1 MKKLFTKILMLTSML
16 AIAQNTHTVIVGP
29 GNYYTPSDLTISS
42 GDVVNWVSEG
52 GYHDVNFNINS
63 ITNESFGNPTEIAN
77 ASLPVQSTGN
87 MGSITFNETG
97 TYNYDC
103 SVGSHAAMGMVGSIT
118 VTSSQST
125 TVVDVVVN
133 SENHTM
139 LEAAVVAAGL
149 VETLSG
155 DGPFT
160 VFAPTDAAFALL
172 PEGLIDQ
179 LLEDPTGDLT
189 TILTH
194 HVHSGNVLSTDLING
209 MMVPT
214 LAGTELTVSLMDSM
228 VLIDNANVSIAD
240 IETENGVV
248 HIIDAVLVPEED
260 QSTTVVDVV
269 VNSENHTML
278 EAAVV
283 AAGLVETLSGDGPF
297 TVFAPTD
304 AAFALLPEG
313 LIDQLLENPTGDL
326 TTILTHHVHSGN
338 VLSTDLINGMMVPTL
353 AGTELTVSLMDS
365 MVLIDNANV
374 SIADIETENGV
385 VHVIDAVLVP
395 EEDQSTTVVD
405 VVVNS
410 ENHTMLEAAVV
421 AAGLVETLSGDGPFT
436 VFAPTDAAFALL
448 PEGLID
454 QLLEDPTG
462 DLTTILTHH
471 VHSGNVLST
480 DLINGMM
487 VPTLAGTELTVSLMD
502 SMVLIDNANVSI
514 ADIETENGV
523 VHIIDAVLVPSDLNI
538 DDENILPSQDD
549 YLFSIDIMGRKIT
562 DVLSS
567 QIIFDVYS
575 SGKVI
580 KRYTNKN

>member
-1 MKKLFTKILMLTSML
+1 MKKLFLNFFLLTSML
-16 AIAQNTHTVIVGP
+16 AFSQNSHTVIVGP
-29 GNYYTPSDLTISS
+29 GNYYTPADLTISS

-63 ITNESFGNPTEIAN
+63 ITNETFGNPFEIAN
-77 ASLPVQSTGN
+77 ASLPAQSSGE
-87 MGSITFNETG
+87 MGSITFDEPG

-118 VTSSQST
+118 VIPNQST

-133 SENHTM
+133 SENHTT

-160 VFAPTDAAFALL
+160 VFAPTDAAFGLL
-172 PEGLIDQ
+172 PEGLIAQ

-194 HVHSGNVLSTDLING
+194 HVHSGNVLSTDLSDE

-214 LAGTELTVSLMDSM
+214 LAGTELTVSLMNGM
-228 VLIDNANVSIAD
+228 VQIDNANVSVAD
-240 IETENGVV
+240 IETDNGVV
-248 HIIDAVLVPEED
+248 HVIDAVLIPEED
-260 QSTTVVDVV
+260 ESTTVVDVV
-269 VNSENHTML
+269 VNSENHTTL

-304 AAFALLPEG
+304 AAFGLLPEG
-313 LIDQLLENPTGDL
+313 LI
-326 TTILTHHVHSGN
+326 
-338 VLSTDLINGMMVPTL
+338 
-353 AGTELTVSLMDS
+353 A
-365 MVLIDNANV
+365 
-374 SIADIETENGV
+374 
-385 VHVIDAVLVP
+385 
-395 EEDQSTTVVD
+395 
-405 VVVNS
+405 
-410 ENHTMLEAAVV
+410 
-421 AAGLVETLSGDGPFT
+421 
-436 VFAPTDAAFALL
+436 
-448 PEGLID
+448 

-480 DLINGMM
+480 DLSDEMM
-487 VPTLAGTELTVSLMD
+487 VPTLAGTELTVSLMNG
-502 SMVLIDNANVSI
+502 MVQIDNANVSV
-514 ADIETENGV
+514 ADIETDNGV
-523 VHIIDAVLVPSDLNI
+523 VHVIDAVLIPNDLNI
-538 DDENILPSQDD
+538 DHENILPSKDN
-549 YLFSIDIMGRKIT
+549 YLFSIDIMGRKINNI
-562 DVLSS
+562 LYH

-575 SGKVI
+575 SGKVV
-580 KRYTNKN
+580 KRFITKN

>member
-1 MKKLFTKILMLTSML
+1 MKLE
-16 AIAQNTHTVIVGP
+16 
-29 GNYYTPSDLTISS
+29 D
-42 GDVVNWVSEG
+42 
-52 GYHDVNFNINS
+52 
-63 ITNESFGNPTEIAN
+63 
-77 ASLPVQSTGN
+77 
-87 MGSITFNETG
+87 
-97 TYNYDC
+97 YNYDC

-133 SENHTM
+133 SENNTI
-139 LEAAVVAAGL
+139 LEAAVVAEAGL

-240 IETENGVV
+240 IETG
-248 HIIDAVLVPEED
+248 
-260 QSTTVVDVV
+260 
-269 VNSENHTML
+269 
-278 EAAVV
+278 
-283 AAGLVETLSGDGPF
+283 
-297 TVFAPTD
+297 
-304 AAFALLPEG
+304 
-313 LIDQLLENPTGDL
+313 
-326 TTILTHHVHSGN
+326 
-338 VLSTDLINGMMVPTL
+338 
-353 AGTELTVSLMDS
+353 
-365 MVLIDNANV
+365 
-374 SIADIETENGV
+374 NGV

-410 ENHTMLEAAVV
+410 ENHTILEAAVV

-523 VHIIDAVLVPSDLNI
+523 VHIIDAVLVPSNLNI